1 MKVPGNISVEALE
14 RKIKILEA
22 ELRASGQSLAELSLS
37 LERFTTHYQIIPI
50 PTFSWQKKGAEY
62 VLIRHNDA
70 AKSVLPGWRA
80 DILGSTASELFGHFP
95 GILQAFE
102 HCYASRDVDRVE
114 VDLSSGR
121 NRRRHYLVHLV
132 LLPPDIV
139 LMYFEDITERKAA
152 QLALQRAHD
161 RLEAEVA
168 RRTADLV
175 KTNKALERDIA
186 KRKRT
191 ESALREKEQKLR
203 EQARHLSEMNTALK
217 VLLDYREEERKKL
230 ERRMLVNVKKLVFPY
245 LDKLERC
252 AIDREQKTYLHIVR
266 TNLKDF
272 ISPFAQT
279 LSAHQLN
286 FTPAEIQVAD
296 LIRRGT
302 PSKDIADL
310 LQISTNAVA
319 FHRANIRRKLGLC
332 HSKVNLRAH
341 LQSLEP

>member
-1 MKVPGNISVEALE
+1 VSGNISVESLQRKVKKLE
-14 RKIKILEA
+14 S
-22 ELRASGQSLAELSLS
+22 ELRAGRQTLAELSLS

-50 PTFSWQKKGAEY
+50 PTFSWQKQGAEY
-62 VLIRHNDA
+62 ILIRHNEA
-70 AKSVLPGWRA
+70 ARDVLSGRRS
-80 DILGSTASELFGHFP
+80 DILGITAAELFGHFP

-102 HCYASRDVDRVE
+102 RCYASRSVDRVE
-114 VDLSSGR
+114 VDLSPGR
-121 NRRRHYLVHLV
+121 NRQRNYLVHLV

-161 RLEAEVA
+161 RLETEVA
-168 RRTADLV
+168 RRTAELV
-175 KTNKALERDIA
+175 KANKILERDIA

-191 ESALREKEQKLR
+191 ETALREKEQELE

-230 ERRMLVNVKKLVFPY
+230 ERHMLVNVKKLVFPY

-252 AIDREQKTYLHIVR
+252 ARDREQKTYLHIVR
-266 TNLKDF
+266 ANLKDF
-272 ISPFAQT
+272 ISPFAQA

-302 PSKDIADL
+302 PSKDIAEL
-310 LQISTNAVA
+310 LQVSTNAVA

-332 HSKVNLRAH
+332 RSKVNLRAH

>member
-1 MKVPGNISVEALE
+1 VPGNISVEALQ
-14 RKIKILEA
+14 RKVRKLEA
-22 ELRASGQSLAELSLS
+22 ELETDRRSLAELSLS

-50 PTFSWQKKGAEY
+50 PTFSWQKQGEEY
-62 VLIRHNDA
+62 ILIRHNEA
-70 AKSVLPGWRA
+70 AKTVLRGNKQY
-80 DILGSTASELFGHFP
+80 DCLGRSAVALFGHFP
-95 GILQAFE
+95 VILQAFE
-102 HCYASRDVDRVE
+102 RCHASHRVDRVE
-114 VDLSSGR
+114 VNLSSGR
-121 NRRRHYLVHLV
+121 NRQRHYLVHLV

-152 QLALQRAHD
+152 QLALQQAHD

-168 RRTADLV
+168 RRTAELV
-175 KTNKALERDIA
+175 KANQVLERDIA

-191 ESALREKEQKLR
+191 ETALREKEQELE

-230 ERRMLVNVKKLVFPY
+230 ERHMLVNVKKLVFPY
-245 LDKLERC
+245 LDKLERR
-252 AIDREQKTYLHIVR
+252 ARDREQKTYLHIVR

-272 ISPFAQT
+272 ISPFAQA

-302 PSKDIADL
+302 PSKDIAEL
-310 LQISTNAVA
+310 LQVSTNAVA

-332 HSKVNLRAH
+332 RNKVNLRAH